1 MNTTAKFSTL
11 SEETQ
16 QEVIRLLHNLESIGQ
31 ARPDEFDHI
40 VNYYYDQ
47 ENALPTGWF
56 CWWE

>member
-1 MNTTAKFSTL
+1 MNTAAKFSTL

-16 QEVIRLLHNLESIGQ
+16 QEAIRLLHNLESIGQ

-47 ENALPTGWF
+47 ENALPNG
-56 CWWE
+56 